1 MVTGS
6 FLEEAVRG
14 KGVGLALY
22 RLFAQEAGKRG
33 LAVVPEECWSG
44 TALTSA
50 DAKRVWAKLAR
61 EPGMDAEGRVVYAP
75 QRGA

>member
-14 KGVGLALY
+14 KGVGLAMY

-75 QRGA
+75 PQGA